1 MVKDRLAEFWS
12 DMGKDPKK
20 RIWILAIVALIGV
33 LVIFA
38 TYYLPESFSVAE
50 GEVSP
55 ETIEAHQTI
64 TFEDT
69 QKTEASRQ
77 AAAEKVGDIYV
88 FDSTVI
94 ERQSAQI
101 NQLFKAWEDLLLLP
115 EDERPAKAETYIEQ
129 FGIKKETATAIA
141 ALDSITLQAIKSQAV
156 EILAEQWR
164 KGIRAGEVE
173 TARKSILDEVYLQ
186 VNESEYVAF
195 IQAVYRIMDLEP
207 NYIFDEAATK
217 TAKEEAGQKEA
228 PVLTTVYRN
237 QKIIGKGE
245 VVTADH
251 IAILKALG
259 YQRSKEPYIMI
270 LGIGLFTLAIFYMFR
285 LFLIQFKL
293 KTLEK
298 ENQLQLLVL
307 LFLTMLVLARLIISI
322 DISAEASISELIAFL
337 IPVSTGAMLVAILL
351 DKRLGMLFSF
361 VVSLYIGFLC
371 DGIVMYS
378 AVSFLGSMAGI
389 YGVSRFSQ
397 RTDWVKSALT
407 IALMNTW
414 AIISLALVS
423 NSPWPVILWGVTM
436 GCLNGFISPI
446 LAYGS
451 LPFLESSFKITTSI
465 SLMELGN
472 PSQPLLK
479 ELLIKA
485 PGTYNHSILV
495 GNLAESAADTVG
507 ADPILVRV
515 GAYYHDI
522 GKLRRPY
529 FFIENQFRE
538 SNPHDK
544 LTPSLSA
551 LILSAHVKD
560 GIELGKKYK
569 LPQKVMDFIAQHH
582 GTSIMGYFYH
592 KALEETGNL
601 EKVKESDF
609 RYPGPKPQNKET
621 ALVMLADSVEAAVR
635 SMHVTGDKL
644 EFAVKKIIQDKL
656 QDGQLEDSNLTLSDL
671 KNITIA
677 FTQVLNGIYHSR
689 IEYPEI
695 VLQAMKEGMVENE
708 TDHQQPAETGNDNP
722 GIEGYFEDC
731 S

>member
-69 QKTEASRQ
+69 QKTEASRK

-94 ERQSAQI
+94 ERQTAQI
-101 NQLFKAWEDLLLLP
+101 SQLFKAWEDLLLLP
-115 EDERPAKAETYIEQ
+115 EEERPAKAETYIGQ
-129 FGIKKETATAIA
+129 FGIKKETAAAIA

-173 TARKSILDEVYLQ
+173 TARKSILDKVYLQ

-195 IQAVYRIMDLEP
+195 IQAIYRIMDLEP

-245 VVTADH
+245 VVTANH
-251 IAILKALG
+251 IATLKALG

-270 LGIGLFTLAIFYMFR
+270 LGIGLFTLGIFYMFR
-285 LFLIQFKL
+285 LFLLQFKL

-307 LFLTMLVLARLIISI
+307 LFLTMLALARLIISI
-322 DISAEASISELIAFL
+322 DISAEASISEMIAYL
-337 IPVSTGAMLVAILL
+337 IPVSAVAMLAAILL

-361 VVSLYIGFLC
+361 VVSLYLGFLC
-371 DGIVMYS
+371 DGNVTYS

-414 AIISLALVS
+414 VIISLALVS
-423 NSPWPVILWGVTM
+423 NSSWPMILWGVTM

-592 KALEETGNL
+592 KAMEEPGNL
-601 EKVKESDF
+601 EKVQESDF

-671 KNITIA
+671 KHITAA
-677 FTQVLNGIYHSR
+677 FTQVLIGIYHSR

-695 VLQAMKEGMVENE
+695 VLQAMKEGMGENE
-708 TDHQQPAETGNDNP
+708 TDHQQPAEPGNDNP
-722 GIEGYFEDC
+722 GTEGYFEDC